1 MQSSLGTPLGRRCA
15 SLGTLCLVLGI
26 LELVYCGQR
35 VIMQLL
41 NSRIVRAERAFLPSG
56 AHPPPAAFYSEAE
69 AFAHRVAPW
78 EIARTVPF
86 MVAALVLLFVAR
98 RLREGDL
105 AALGAARQWALAALG
120 VVVVSLLVQIVAIV
134 PATMDYQARIV
145 ELLPTPPRGKAP
157 FDVGQFT
164 SSMTMVGL
172 GFGMAFGAVGMSVW
186 PVILYIWAGRL
197 RAEARVQPAAVTTDG
212 SP

>member
-1 MQSSLGTPLGRRCA
+1 MQGTPLDRRCA

-35 VIMQLL
+35 VIFQLL
-41 NSRIVRAERAFLPSG
+41 NSRIVQAERALMPTG
-56 AHPPPAAFYSEAE
+56 PRPPPAAIYSQAE
-69 AFAHRVAPW
+69 VLAHRVMPW

-86 MVAALVLLFVAR
+86 VVASVALLFIAR

-120 VVVVSLLVQIVAIV
+120 VVAVSLLVQIVAIV
-134 PATMDYQARIV
+134 PPTMDYQARIV
-145 ELLPTPPRGKAP
+145 EMLPMPPRGKTA
-157 FDVGQFT
+157 FDVGQFM
-164 SSMTMVGL
+164 SSMTIVGV
-172 GFGMAFGAVGMSVW
+172 GFGLALGAVGMSVW

-197 RAEARVQPAAVTTDG
+197 RAEAATQPALAPAV
-212 SP
+212 